1 MKYIEHEFEGVNR
14 RLSFTAGALF
24 RLYEKYG
31 YTSDIV
37 TTLKLLENST
47 EAWNNTC
54 WLYALCAEQ
63 GNQQRK
69 ALYMDAQPTITYEQ
83 LRTQAAPADVPYIKT
98 AVLKALKQGFERDK
112 PVNPDEEV
120 DLVLQEIEEAE
131 KKKAAGILSSLHS
144 FLRAVTTSTTA
155 QEKPSS

>member
-1 MKYIEHEFEGVNR
+1 MKYIEHEFEGVTR

-24 RLYEKYG
+24 RLYDKFG
-31 YTSDIV
+31 YTADIV
-37 TTLKLLENST
+37 EDLKLLKNNS
-47 EAWNNTC
+47 EGWNNTC

-69 ALYMDAQPTITYEQ
+69 ALFLDSQPQITYEQ
-83 LRTQAAPADVPYIKT
+83 LRTQASPADVPYIKS
-98 AVLKALKQGFERDK
+98 AVLKALEQGFKRDR
-112 PVNPDEEV
+112 PINPDEEV

-131 KKKAAGILSSLHS
+131 KKKAAGIISSLHS

-155 QEKPSS
+155 QEKPHC

>member
-1 MKYIEHEFEGVNR
+1 MKYIEHEFDGVTR

-37 TTLKLLENST
+37 ADLKLLENNT

-63 GNQQRK
+63 GNLQRK
-69 ALYMDAQPTITYEQ
+69 ALYMDAQPIITYEQ
-83 LRTQAAPADVPYIKT
+83 LRTQASPADVPHIKN
-98 AVLKALKQGFERDK
+98 AVVRALKQGFTRDK
-112 PVNPDEEV
+112 PADPDEEV

-131 KKKAAGILSSLHS
+131 KKKVAGTVSALRS
-144 FLRAVTTSTTA
+144 FLRAVTTSTTNR
-155 QEKPSS
+155 ETHS